1 MGMLGLQIRAKPR
14 PRINPPIA
22 ISLAFNVNTRKERR
36 LKSALRL
43 MVVGFKPPRKGAG
56 EPLSLPEYTI
66 TVNYVSEGEVA
77 NLIRG
82 YIELKGEKIRF
93 SGVAY
98 GRFGGQN
105 FSPQFSEAARK
116 RLEALT
122 GDFPRFEED
131 VQLRVVRG
139 EFEARP
145 GREEKHAHKHL
156 SN

>member
-1 MGMLGLQIRAKPR
+1 M
-14 PRINPPIA
+14 
-22 ISLAFNVNTRKERR
+22 
-36 LKSALRL
+36 
-43 MVVGFKPPRKGAG
+43 
-56 EPLSLPEYTI
+56 SLPEYTI

-93 SGVAY
+93 SGIAY

-131 VQLRVVRG
+131 VQLRVMRG
-139 EFEARP
+139 EFEAKP
-145 GREEKHAHKHL
+145 GKGEKHAHKHL
-156 SN
+156 GS

>member
-1 MGMLGLQIRAKPR
+1 
-14 PRINPPIA
+14 
-22 ISLAFNVNTRKERR
+22 
-36 LKSALRL
+36 
-43 MVVGFKPPRKGAG
+43 
-56 EPLSLPEYTI
+56 LSLPEYTI

-82 YIELKGEKIRF
+82 YLELKGEKIRF

-105 FSPQFSEAARK
+105 FSPQFSETAK
-116 RLEALT
+116 KQLETLT

-131 VQLRVVRG
+131 VQQKLMRG

-145 GREEKHAHKHL
+145 GKREKHAHKHL
-156 SN
+156 GS